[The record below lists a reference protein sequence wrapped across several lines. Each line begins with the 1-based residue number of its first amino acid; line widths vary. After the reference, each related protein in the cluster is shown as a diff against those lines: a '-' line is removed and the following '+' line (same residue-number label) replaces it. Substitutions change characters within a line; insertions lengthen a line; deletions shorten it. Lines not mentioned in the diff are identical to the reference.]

1 MKTCDV
7 IFMHVTK
14 LYRVFHYDLKYSY
27 ISSSAM
33 ETSCENLEAFIVQ
46 KSFHNKCNY
55 VHPLVCM
62 CLCEGL
68 EKKKRESMQVSDFCA
83 LPQNHNKSYSFWHL

>member
-14 LYRVFHYDLKYSY
+14 LYRVFHYDLKYSS
-27 ISSSAM
+27 ISSSTM

-55 VHPLVCM
+55 VHPLVCVRVSV
-62 CLCEGL
+62 CEGFL
-68 EKKKRESMQVSDFCA
+68 KREGEISKQ
-83 LPQNHNKSYSFWHL
+83 KSE